1 MIRTPADDLLI
12 VADDDAE
19 ASSLAHS
26 IRRLVARD
34 AGASD
39 AALRALLVEL
49 GLQRHLIP
57 AALGGGDATPVE
69 AAPLLGVALEEVAR
83 ADTGLALALAAT
95 LGAAAV
101 GRDHPTLAAR
111 LASEEALRVAPIL
124 TALDEENADDAEW
137 LDGRRL
143 QVRARRSGD
152 ALRLHGSRA
161 RPLWGG
167 READLLLVLC
177 SLEGEGPVLV
187 AVPADAG
194 GISRGEAI
202 LQTGLATVANARVS
216 LAGVS
221 VPADHLLGKHEAMRA
236 LLGWLR
242 LGIAAAAAGALE
254 AGAAIAAG
262 WAETRVIKGRG
273 QRFVDNPLTASLLAG
288 VLEQATLARLQ
299 ARALARHLGALPAGD
314 EPLAEVTAL
323 LARHAVELAA
333 AGLEACMELMG
344 SAGYATEWGLERRW
358 RDLQTLRALL
368 GAPFQA
374 RLELARHRL
383 GSRALELSAARLQP
397 PEAVR
402 APATIGRP
410 LEASSPMEALLG
422 RVVRRWAER
431 EVLPV
436 RRRFDE
442 DWREHK
448 LVEPAL
454 RRLMGELGLQRA
466 LFPESLGGW
475 GLGAS
480 QSAASATM
488 RLLEE
493 VARADSGI
501 AVAVGV
507 TFWPLL
513 MICRPPH
520 VNARLCAELAPLFCG
535 TSELRL
541 AANAMTEPQGGADI
555 ENLDLLG
562 GSTLTTSA
570 RLEGGEWVIRG
581 HKLWPTNTGGAASL
595 LGVVCS
601 TRPGSRDPRDFAF
614 ILVPADRP
622 GVVQGGPYQKAGM
635 AADRNGDVWF
645 EDVRVPAW
653 YRACGPGEDFR
664 WFKEVV
670 AFGNLGSVAF
680 VSGVL
685 QDAHELARAL
695 AGRVRWGARPLRE
708 NDAAAAVLADLAST
722 AEAVRIAGY
731 QLARALDRGDLYGEA
746 TSESIVARGRALKY
760 QACDR
765 GLDVLARTIE
775 LFEGL
780 GVERG
785 SDLEKHW
792 RDLEIVKL
800 WMGGKQLCQMETA
813 RYFFGCETL

>member
-1 MIRTPADDLLI
+1 MTDPLSRLDEQ
-12 VADDDAE
+12 DAE
-19 ASSLAHS
+19 ARNLALS
-26 IRRLVARD
+26 IRRLVAREGGAND
-34 AGASD
+34 AT
-39 AALRALLVEL
+39 LRALLVEL

-57 AALGGGDATPVE
+57 AALGGGDGTPAE
-69 AAPLLGVALEEVAR
+69 AAPLLGVALEEVGR
-83 ADTGLALALAAT
+83 ADAGLALALAAT
-95 LGAAAV
+95 LGTAAV
-101 GRDHPTLAAR
+101 ARERPALAER
-111 LASEEALRVAPIL
+111 LCAEEALRVAPIL
-124 TALDEENADDAEW
+124 TALAEESADDAEW

-143 QVRARRSGD
+143 QLRAYRRGA
-152 ALRLHGSRA
+152 ALRLEGARA

-167 READLLLVLC
+167 RDADLLLALC
-177 SLEGEGPVLV
+177 ALEGEGPVLV
-187 AVPADAG
+187 AVAANAE
-194 GISRGEAI
+194 GIVRGEAI
-202 LQTGLATVANARVS
+202 LQTGLASVPNARVS
-216 LAGVS
+216 LDGVS
-221 VPADHLLGKHEAMRA
+221 VAAEQLLGGREAERA

-242 LGIAAAAAGALE
+242 LGIAEAAAGAAE
-254 AGAAIAAG
+254 AGASIVQG
-262 WAETRVIKGRG
+262 WAEIRVIKGRG
-273 QRFVDNPLTASLLAG
+273 QRFLDNPLTASLLAG
-288 VLEQATLARLQ
+288 AFEQATLARLQ
-299 ARALARHLGALPAGD
+299 AHALARQLGAQPEGD
-314 EPLAEVTAL
+314 ESLAELTSL

-333 AGLEACMELMG
+333 AGLESCMELMG
-344 SAGYATEWGLERRW
+344 SAGYATEWQLERRW
-358 RDLQTLRALL
+358 RDLQTLRAIL
-368 GAPFQA
+368 GAPHQA
-374 RLELARHRL
+374 RLELARRRL
-383 GSRALELSAARLQP
+383 GSRALEPVVARDVPARHATVPAA
-397 PEAVR
+397 
-402 APATIGRP
+402 IGRP
-410 LEASSPMEALLG
+410 LETSSPMEALLG

-442 DWREHK
+442 DWREHR

-466 LFPESLGGW
+466 LFPEALGGW

-480 QSAASATM
+480 HAAASATM

-493 VARADSGI
+493 IARADSGI

-601 TRPGSRDPRDFAF
+601 TCPGSRDPRDFAF
-614 ILVPADRP
+614 ILVPGDRP
-622 GVVQGGPYQKAGM
+622 GVVQGGPYEKAGM

-670 AFGNLGSVAF
+670 AFGNLGSIAF

-685 QDAHELARAL
+685 QDAHALARAL
-695 AGRVRWGARPLRE
+695 AARVRWGGRPLRE
-708 NDAAAAVLADLAST
+708 NDAAAAVLADLASS
-722 AEAVRIAGY
+722 AEAVRNAGY
-731 QLARALDRGDLYGEA
+731 QLARVLDRGDLYGEA

-760 QACDR
+760 QACDQ

-780 GVERG
+780 GVERE